1 MTDPRKS
8 AVASN
13 PESSPPVP
21 TSAVS
26 GHGVRVMQN
35 TAVVFISRWIGLLMA
50 GAASVMLTRALG
62 PERLGEYA
70 VIYSYLALFG
80 MLSSFGIGPILT
92 REAAQ
97 NREDAGSIMF
107 TGMCLATGFAITTGV
122 LALAISPLL
131 HLNGKLFPLL
141 AIAAVEIFLLVPVS
155 LSTVIFQ
162 VDQKQ
167 WYSSG
172 FSIIR
177 QAIFLSIVFAVYL
190 LGAPLL
196 YVILGRLAA
205 AGIEAGLNFW
215 NAQKLLGPHRRFLS
229 PVARRLIHGG
239 FVLSA
244 VTIASTIYL
253 RIDQVMLHAMAGDFV
268 LGHYAAAVRVSELFE
283 ALPAAFGSALFPLL
297 CISLADAPRFRR
309 HIDIGFRYMVLAGA
323 GLSVVCCLG
332 ARPIMHLY
340 GGAKYS
346 GSAPLLAVLVW
357 SEIPIFFA
365 STFANGLLAS
375 NLQNWVLWPTV
386 AGAALNV
393 GLNLYLI
400 PRWGALGASWATVI
414 AYWFCWTVVF
424 IPIRPSRDMFMIG
437 LRLLIPITAL
447 ALAVIGLAFL
457 IPGND
462 WIRAGVGTAAF
473 ALFACMF
480 GFARKQDL
488 EFLRAAWKTR
498 LGLAKGATVS
508 E

>member
-1 MTDPRKS
+1 MTDAGKS
-8 AVASN
+8 VVASN
-13 PESSPPVP
+13 QESSPPSGP
-21 TSAVS
+21 VS

-97 NREDAGSIMF
+97 NREDAGSILF
-107 TGMCLATGFAITTGV
+107 TGMCLAAGFAITTGV

-141 AIAAVEIFLLVPVS
+141 AIASVEIFLLVPVT
-155 LSTVIFQ
+155 LSALIFQ

-215 NAQKLLGPHRRFLS
+215 KAQKLLGPHRKFLS

-239 FVLSA
+239 FVISA

-309 HIDIGFRYMVLAGA
+309 HIDIGFRYMILAGA
-323 GLSVVCCLG
+323 SLSVVCCLG

-346 GSAPLLAVLVW
+346 GSAPLLAVLIW

-365 STFANGLLAS
+365 STFCNGLLAG
-375 NLQNWVLWPTV
+375 NLQKIVLWPTI
-386 AGAALNV
+386 AGAALNI
-393 GLNLYLI
+393 GLNFYLI

-414 AYWFCWTVVF
+414 AYWFCWTLVF
-424 IPIRPSRDMFMIG
+424 IPIRASREMFTIG

-447 ALAVIGLAFL
+447 ALAITGLAFL
-457 IPGND
+457 IPAND
-462 WIRAGVGTAAF
+462 WIRVGIGAAAF
-473 ALFACMF
+473 ALLACVF

-498 LGLAKGATVS
+498 LGLAKGAKVS

>member
-1 MTDPRKS
+1 MTDT
-8 AVASN
+8 A
-13 PESSPPVP
+13 SPPP
-21 TSAVS
+21 NTPSGTVS

-35 TAVVFISRWIGLLMA
+35 TVVVFISRWIGLLMA
-50 GAASVMLTRALG
+50 GAASVLMTRALG

-70 VIYSYLALFG
+70 AIYSYLALFG

-97 NREDAGSIMF
+97 NREEAGSIMF
-107 TGMCLATGFAITTGV
+107 TAMCLATGFTVATGC
-122 LALAISPLL
+122 LALAISPLV
-131 HLNGKLFPLL
+131 HLNRELFPLL
-141 AIAAVEIFLLVPVS
+141 MIAAVEIFLLVPVS
-155 LSTVIFQ
+155 LSSVIFQ
-162 VDQKQ
+162 VDQQQ

-177 QAIFLSIVFAVYL
+177 QAIFLAIVVVAYL

-196 YVILGRLAA
+196 YVILGRLVAA
-205 AGIEAGLNFW
+205 AFEAGLNFW
-215 NAQKLLGPHRRFLS
+215 KAQKFLGPRRKFLS
-229 PVARRLIHGG
+229 PVAKRLIHGG
-239 FVLSA
+239 FVVSV
-244 VTIASTIYL
+244 VTIATILYL

-309 HIDIGFRYMVLAGA
+309 HMDVGFRYMILAGA
-323 GLSVVCCLG
+323 ALSVACCLG

-346 GSAPLLAVLVW
+346 DSAPLLAVLIW

-365 STFANGLLAS
+365 STFANGLMAAS
-375 NLQNWVLWPTV
+375 LQKLVLWPTV
-386 AGAALNV
+386 AGAAVNIA
-393 GLNLYLI
+393 LNLYLI
-400 PRWGALGASWATVI
+400 PRWGALGASWSTVI
-414 AYWFCWTVVF
+414 AYWFCWTIVF
-424 IPIRPSRDMFMIG
+424 IPLRPSREMFIIG
-437 LRLLIPITAL
+437 LRLLAPITAL
-447 ALAVIGLAFL
+447 ALAVTGLSFL

-462 WIRAGVGTAAF
+462 WFRFGIGTVSF
-473 ALFACMF
+473 ALLACVF

-488 EFLRAAWKTR
+488 EFLRAAWKTK
-498 LGLAKGATVS
+498 LGLAKEATAS